1 MKKGEAVT
9 ESPSFSLCIY
19 IYFSQ
24 TMKLLPYLTR
34 KSTNNFIFGGRL
46 LGGIGI
52 LLELLGAVV
61 DLCLLKDVQEED
73 IERNINKLKQ
83 STWFQDYLKHEPY
96 RKLIVSDQD
105 VRQRIGKFK
114 TKKLDNFGYLEKC
127 HVKLERVLRKKVG

>member
-1 MKKGEAVT
+1 M
-9 ESPSFSLCIY
+9 
-19 IYFSQ
+19 
-24 TMKLLPYLTR
+24 
-34 KSTNNFIFGGRL
+34 
-46 LGGIGI
+46 GGIGI